1 MADLLHVEVVSAD
14 RTVWSGDAQMV
25 VARTV
30 EGDIGILP
38 RHEPIMAVLVPGAA
52 VITGSDGARQV
63 IAVDG
68 GFISVAQ
75 NQVSILSQFAQ
86 LGEEVDLD
94 KAKDDFIEAQEL
106 IAGGDDS
113 LATKERLDRARGQLK
128 IADRS

>member
-94 KAKDDFIEAQEL
+94 KAKADFTEAQEL

>member
-94 KAKDDFIEAQEL
+94 KAKDDFTEAQEL